1 MKLLNKDFKFVK
13 KKNDLLEITNIFIVF
28 FFKIGQLKKSQQII
42 EFKEKNCVNVFL
54 FYTKIA
60 LIFLIIKW
68 FIDV

>member
-42 EFKEKNCVNVFL
+42 
-54 FYTKIA
+54 
-60 LIFLIIKW
+60 
-68 FIDV
+68 